1 MGILDV
7 ISKGEDY
14 STEFK
19 ARLSEKREILET
31 ICAFSNSNGGTI
43 LIGVSDNGEILGVD
57 IGRSTIEELI
67 NDIKFSIEPTII
79 PHVELVEIEGKK
91 IIVIRV
97 AEGLNKP
104 YFFKGV
110 AFRRIGKTNQRIP
123 RDELEKII
131 VEKYKN
137 LISFEERVFNVGID
151 EFNEIKVKDFTLEV
165 KVARKIDLTYSTL
178 PEFFQRLGLLNEN
191 KPTSV
196 AILCFSKSPQMYFPF
211 AFVKCGRVKDGIA
224 DEKEI
229 TGTLLDQ
236 VHGTLEFLKNNITLS
251 HTVSENGKRIE
262 HWEIPIEVLREAVV
276 NAIVHRDYEITSPI
290 YVKVFDDRIE
300 IINPGKLLSPL
311 TPEKLKKEHPSIL
324 RNPKIANIFFLYG
337 FVERWGYGTNKIV
350 ELCIRNGLREPD
362 FVEEESFFKVILYRK
377 SLNEMEKLVLQ
388 FVKEGVNTSS
398 KIAKK
403 LKINERTA
411 RKYLS
416 SLVSKGLLSKRRI
429 GRRVEYY

>member
-1 MGILDV
+1 
-7 ISKGEDY
+7 
-14 STEFK
+14 
-19 ARLSEKREILET
+19 LSEKREILET

-43 LIGVSDNGEILGVD
+43 LIGVNDNGEILGVD
-57 IGRSTIEELI
+57 VGRNTIEELI
-67 NDIKFSIEPTII
+67 NDVKFSIEPTII
-79 PHVELVEIEGKK
+79 PHIELIEINGKK
-91 IIVIRV
+91 IVTIIV

-123 RDELEKII
+123 RDELERII

-137 LISFEERVFNVGID
+137 LASFEERVFNVGID
-151 EFNEIKVKDFTLEV
+151 EFDKSKVKDFTFEV
-165 KVARKIDLTYSTL
+165 KVAKKIDLVHSTL
-178 PEFFQRLGLLNEN
+178 PEFLQRLGLLNEN

-196 AILCFSKSPQMYFPF
+196 AILCFSKNPQIHFPF
-211 AFVKCGRVKDGIA
+211 AFVKCGRFKDGIT

-236 VHGTLEFLKNNITLS
+236 VRGTLEFLKNNITLF
-251 HTVSENGKRIE
+251 HTINENGKRVE
-262 HWEIPIEVLREAVV
+262 HWEIPIEVLREAIV
-276 NAIVHRDYEITSPI
+276 NVIVHRDYEIASPI
-290 YVKVFDDRIE
+290 YVRVFDDRVE

-337 FVERWGYGTNKIV
+337 FIERWGYGTNKMV
-350 ELCIRNGLREPD
+350 ELCIKNGLHEPD
-362 FVEEESFFKVILYRK
+362 FVEEENFFKVIVYRK

-388 FVKEGVNTSS
+388 LIKEGVNTSS

-416 SLVSKGLLSKRRI
+416 NLISKGLVSKRRI
-429 GRRVEYY
+429 GKRIEYY